1 MPSALRLIPHEDR
14 EVRRLRA
21 EVAAAEDAVL
31 ALEEE
36 KSALDRSLLAY
47 NERFRRELG
56 ALMEQLLDLRR
67 RRRAREFATGRA
79 TAAERA
85 EAEDDY
91 RQLHEDRQQPDQ
103 LRPLTAD
110 EQQEL
115 KKLFRA
121 GAVLC
126 HPDKVAP
133 EFQAEAAL
141 RFQELKEAQLR
152 NDLPRL
158 RALVAALEQ
167 GGFGARD
174 VAKVSEAAVLRA
186 ALTRLQSKRGS
197 LAQEIAALRATP
209 ACQAIAEIMDWPAY
223 FDGVRQR
230 LELQIAEEI
239 RHAGA

>member
-1 MPSALRLIPHEDR
+1 M
-14 EVRRLRA
+14 
-21 EVAAAEDAVL
+21 
-31 ALEEE
+31 EE
-36 KSALDRSLLAY
+36 
-47 NERFRRELG
+47 
-56 ALMEQLLDLRR
+56 LLDLRR
-67 RRRAREFATGRA
+67 PRREREFAAGRA

-103 LRPLTAD
+103 LRPLTAE

-152 NDLPRL
+152 NDLPRV

-174 VAKVSEAAVLRA
+174 VATVSESAVLSATLSRLRA
-186 ALTRLQSKRGS
+186 KRQS

-209 ACQAIAEIMDWPAY
+209 AHQAIAGIMDWPAY
-223 FDGVRQR
+223 FGDLRQR
-230 LELQIAEEI
+230 VELQIAEET